1 MQDEEKRKRI
11 VEASIPMF
19 NQLGCK
25 AVTMDSL
32 AKTLHISKRTMYEM
46 FVNKETL
53 MLECISEVH
62 KTMWRRG
69 KEITSR
75 ASEPFLMALFLTR
88 NEALICLRF
97 SRILKDAERFYPE
110 LTTQVVKKFTEK
122 FKLALWDLFS
132 KAAKNGDLRPDI
144 DIREIVETLAMS
156 VHVCSLSSM
165 HDNEALAN
173 LIRESFFT
181 YLRGTLSIKAIE
193 RYDKNVEEYRKLVK
207 EEDETIGILKPES

>member
-46 FVNKETL
+46 FVNKET
-53 MLECISEVH
+53 
-62 KTMWRRG
+62 WRRG

-122 FKLALWDLFS
+122 FKLALLDLFS

-193 RYDKNVEEYRKLVK
+193 RYDKNVEEFRKLVK